1 MAAAQPIVQ
10 GINGCMIIIITGA
23 ILPNACPGPLSN
35 AAGALL
41 SYVTSTKALVIG
53 SGSLEVELFG
63 NSGQHM
69 FLDPSAVEC
78 LELVRTSR
86 AGQGGGRR
94 SSSLFGMLDHTQT
107 VCGARLLK
115 TSILQPF
122 THTASINTRLDSLQ
136 VGACRPGPGG

>member
-1 MAAAQPIVQ
+1 MKS
-10 GINGCMIIIITGA
+10 
-23 ILPNACPGPLSN
+23 LPLLL

-53 SGSLEVELFG
+53 SGSLQVELFG

-94 SSSLFGMLDHTQT
+94 GSSLFGLLDHTHT

-136 VGACRPGPGG
+136 VGAGCAGA